1 MINLR
6 NSSLNDYHGFLQR
19 IGSKFNLY
27 TYSVSPTLV
36 GTIAMCIIAI
46 FFILW
51 SSKKNET
58 CIFNAK

>member
-6 NSSLNDYHGFLQR
+6 NSSLNDYHGFLQG

-46 FFILW
+46 FFHLMVL
-51 SSKKNET
+51 KEK
-58 CIFNAK
+58 